1 MPLEM
6 SPDVETSLALDVDV
20 INQLPYNDYFEY
32 CGPDFE
38 LNLRPS
44 NMANQNTGEYLDK
57 IKNRLFENLRMLPHA
72 PGVQMQVIHEDALND
87 ESNADDDNENT
98 DERISIRAGDKR
110 IACDEDFSD
119 SEDEGVV
126 EKTNIVINLRLSVQ
140 ELTMIRIIHHK
151 KKHKKKKK
159 K

>member
-6 SPDVETSLALDVDV
+6 SPDFETSLALGVDAV
-20 INQLPYNDYFEY
+20 NQLPYNDYFEY
-32 CGPDFE
+32 CGPDFK

-87 ESNADDDNENT
+87 ESNDDEDNENP
-98 DERISIRAGDKR
+98 DERISIRAGDNR
-110 IACDEDFSD
+110 IAYDEDFSD

-151 KKHKKKKK
+151 KEHKKKKK

>member
-1 MPLEM
+1 
-6 SPDVETSLALDVDV
+6 
-20 INQLPYNDYFEY
+20 
-32 CGPDFE
+32 
-38 LNLRPS
+38 
-44 NMANQNTGEYLDK
+44 MANQNTGEYLDK

-87 ESNADDDNENT
+87 ESNDDDDNENT

>member
-6 SPDVETSLALDVDV
+6 SSDVETSFALGVEV
-20 INQLPYNDYFEY
+20 VNQLPYNDYFEY
-32 CGPDFE
+32 CGPDFK

-57 IKNRLFENLRMLPHA
+57 IKNRLFESIRMLPHA

-87 ESNADDDNENT
+87 ESNDDDDNENT

-119 SEDEGVV
+119 SEDEGW
-126 EKTNIVINLRLSVQ
+126 
-140 ELTMIRIIHHK
+140 
-151 KKHKKKKK
+151 
-159 K
+159 

>member
-1 MPLEM
+1 
-6 SPDVETSLALDVDV
+6 
-20 INQLPYNDYFEY
+20 
-32 CGPDFE
+32 
-38 LNLRPS
+38 
-44 NMANQNTGEYLDK
+44 MANQNTGEYLDK

-87 ESNADDDNENT
+87 ESNDDEDNENP
-98 DERISIRAGDKR
+98 DERISIRASDKR
-110 IACDEDFSD
+110 IAYDEDFSD

-126 EKTNIVINLRLSVQ
+126 EKTSIVINLRLSVQ

-159 K
+159 R